1 MPNLPETKLF
11 SVDMGKGA
19 FCDCGKMAE
28 TQFVIAKGKGEAK
41 KLAAEAKRARVLGSK
56 VSGVC
61 CGLCVA
67 KWISDK
73 ELFVTEVLKHSPV
86 KWERIP
92 IATECLDCGKDLPFG
107 AWGHWHSDSGQA
119 ICGDCGVH
127 RGWTDKTLANLQV
140 KTAEIK
146 ADIVSLRKRY
156 KTEVEGLY
164 LLEEKVDLHQLAESY
179 IALESKIV
187 STISKLESYLNAVA
201 TSEEKVILES
211 LRMEIDVLQDLAQE
225 VSNAFKVRLFLL
237 DEAERKHK
245 IVKKIFDSA
254 DAAKEAE
261 LEELRQS
268 EGGMAEVPRQ

>member
-1 MPNLPETKLF
+1 VPVTPETKLY

-19 FCDCGKMAE
+19 CCDCGKQAE
-28 TQFVIAKGKGEAK
+28 TQFVIASGKGKAK
-41 KLAAEAKRARVLGSK
+41 KIAAEAKRARALGSK
-56 VSGVC
+56 FSDVC
-61 CGLCVA
+61 CGLCIA
-67 KWISDK
+67 KRIVDK
-73 ELFVTEVLKHSPV
+73 QLFVTEVLKHSPI
-86 KWERIP
+86 KWERIS
-92 IATECLDCGKDLPFG
+92 ISTFCLDCKKPLHYG
-107 AWGHWHSDSGQA
+107 AWAHFHADSGQA

-164 LLEEKVDLHQLAESY
+164 LLEEKVDLHQLAQSY
-179 IALESKIV
+179 IELESKIV
-187 STISKLESYLNAVA
+187 GIISKLESYLNAVA

-211 LRMEIDVLQDLAQE
+211 LEREINVLQDLAQE

-245 IVKKIFDSA
+245 MVKKVFDSA
-254 DAAKEAE
+254 DAAKEEE
-261 LEELRQS
+261 LDQLRQS
-268 EGGMAEVPRQ
+268 EGGMAEVPAE